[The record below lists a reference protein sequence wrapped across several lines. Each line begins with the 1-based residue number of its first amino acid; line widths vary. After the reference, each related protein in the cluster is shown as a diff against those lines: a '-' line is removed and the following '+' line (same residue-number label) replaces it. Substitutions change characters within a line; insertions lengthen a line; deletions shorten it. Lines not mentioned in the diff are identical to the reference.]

1 MPISNMIFMAGT
13 LDFFFD
19 FVSPYA
25 YLAHTQ
31 LPSLAKRHGLK
42 LTYHPIDLTS
52 AKIAVGNT
60 APPNREIPIKHRYLR
75 QDLRRWA
82 DLYAVA
88 LTPPAGYGSAR
99 VNHGAFLAIDQ
110 NVAQRYIEIVWRRI
124 WGEGGDMNDDEL
136 LAEVAAEMGWPAEAF
151 LTYCSSDA
159 AITRLRSGNAHA
171 LQRGVFGVPTMM
183 LGSDLWWGNDRL
195 QFLEKYLDVQE
206 SRYERQSAG

>member
-1 MPISNMIFMAGT
+1 MIFMAGT

-31 LPSLAKRHGLK
+31 LPLLAKRHGLK
-42 LTYHPIDLTS
+42 LIYHPIDLQS

-60 APPNREIPIKHRYLR
+60 APSSREIPIKHRYLR

-82 DLYAVA
+82 DLYAVPF
-88 LTPPAGYGSAR
+88 TPPAGYGSAR
-99 VNHGAFLAIDQ
+99 VNRGAFLAIDL

-124 WGEGGDMNDDEL
+124 WGEGGDMNDDAL
-136 LAEVAAEMGWPAEAF
+136 LAAVAADMGWQAESLLAF
-151 LTYCSSDA
+151 CGSQTASD
-159 AITRLRSGNAHA
+159 RLRAGNASA

-183 LGSDLWWGNDRL
+183 FGELMWWGNDRL
-195 QFLEKYLDVQE
+195 QFLENYLDMQE
-206 SRYERQSAG
+206 FPNEAQSAV